1 MAEAKLF
8 ELTVSLNSYGRVV
21 TEFNHVERENLVAAL
36 NEWKK
41 DYPNTHVLG
50 SIVEYLKGVGHAVE
64 EDVGKLCKT

>member
-36 NEWKK
+36 DEWKK
-41 DYPNTHVLG
+41 DYPNTPVLG